1 MQGREGS
8 LCGANLSDLVRS
20 EQACDLALLG
30 RVETLVADPANAC
43 AVGVLRFGRMR
54 RVAILLL
61 VLAAFGM
68 ADDNRSLG
76 DRTRQYLTDLVRLD
90 TSNPPGNETRVAD
103 YLKKVAD
110 SFGIQAE
117 ELGDPKDPKR
127 LSFVARLHGSGSK
140 GRPLLLMAH
149 SDVYPVT
156 PDQAKQWTENPFGA
170 EFKNGYIYGRGTL
183 NAKSL
188 LASELA
194 VMVEI
199 KRRNLKLSRDVILVS
214 EADGEAGMTGIQWLI
229 QNAWSKID
237 AEFALNDG
245 GSLIES
251 KDGAK
256 VFGIQTMEKIPTRVI
271 LTAHGTVGTA
281 ALPRADNPIVHL
293 DDAVSRLSKADQPIR
308 VNSTTR
314 RYLHELSNLSDYA
327 WLAPLLPKLES
338 PVTATAAAAAA
349 QIRAKDVELDAM
361 LRTTISPQSDTQL
374 DVLRMPSETREEVL
388 ARLRQ
393 IVNDS
398 SVDVAFAPGP
408 PMPTAQ
414 ASPRTTALYTAL
426 EKAIARIYPR
436 DAVATSYMSRGATD
450 SGFLRSRGV
459 PVYGVPL
466 FLREPGG
473 PRARGADE
481 RITPK
486 ALDDGVEL
494 LWQIVQETAG
504 EN

>member
-1 MQGREGS
+1 LEV
-8 LCGANLSDLVRS
+8 LVG
-20 EQACDLALLG
+20 D
-30 RVETLVADPANAC
+30 
-43 AVGVLRFGRMR
+43 GVVMGMLRFGRMR
-54 RVAILLL
+54 RVWALSLL
-61 VLAAFGM
+61 VAAFGM
-68 ADDNRSLG
+68 AQDNRSLG

-117 ELGDPKDPKR
+117 EVGSDPKR
-127 LSFVARLHGSGSK
+127 LNFVARLHGTGVK

-149 SDVYPVT
+149 SDVYPVS
-156 PDQAKQWTENPFGA
+156 PDQAKQWTAGIDPFGA

-188 LASELA
+188 LAAELA

-214 EADGEAGMTGIQWLI
+214 EADGEAGMTGLQWMI
-229 QNAWSKID
+229 QNAWPKID

-245 GSLIES
+245 GSLLES
-251 KDGAK
+251 KEGAK
-256 VFGIQTMEKIPTRVI
+256 LFGIQTMEKIPMRVI
-271 LTAHGTVGTA
+271 LTARGTVGTG
-281 ALPRADNPIVHL
+281 ALPRPDNPIVHL
-293 DDAVSRLSKADQPIR
+293 SDAISSLHKADQPVR

-314 RYLHELSNLSDYA
+314 RYLRELSTLSDYA
-327 WLAPLLPKLES
+327 WLAPLLPKLDS
-338 PVTATAAAAAA
+338 SATATAAAA
-349 QIRAKDVELDAM
+349 QIRAKDPFGELDAM
-361 LRTTISPQSDTQL
+361 LRTTISFPSSIAGEAQL
-374 DVLRMPSETREEVL
+374 DVRRMPSETREDVL
-388 ARLRQ
+388 MRLRQ
-393 IVNDS
+393 IVNDT

-408 PMPTAQ
+408 PMPTAV
-414 ASPRTTALYTAL
+414 ASARTTALYTAM

-436 DAVATSYMSRGATD
+436 DAVTAAYMSRGATD

-466 FLREPGG
+466 FLREPGE
-473 PRARGADE
+473 PRVRAADE
-481 RITPK
+481 RIAPK

>member
-1 MQGREGS
+1 
-8 LCGANLSDLVRS
+8 
-20 EQACDLALLG
+20 
-30 RVETLVADPANAC
+30 
-43 AVGVLRFGRMR
+43 MR
-54 RVAILLL
+54 RVWAVLLL
-61 VLAAFGM
+61 VAAFGM

-110 SFGIQAE
+110 GFGIQAE
-117 ELGDPKDPKR
+117 EIGSDPKR
-127 LSFVARLHGSGSK
+127 LNFVARLKGSGSK

-149 SDVYPVT
+149 SDVYPVA
-156 PDQAKQWTENPFGA
+156 PDQAKWTADPFGA
-170 EFKNGYIYGRGTL
+170 ELKNGYIYGRGTL

-199 KRRNLKLSRDVILVS
+199 KRRNLKLSRDIILVS
-214 EADGEAGMTGIQWLI
+214 EADGETNMTGIQWLI

-256 VFGIQTMEKIPTRVI
+256 VFGIQVMEKIPTRVV
-271 LTAHGTVGTA
+271 LTAHGTPGTG
-281 ALPRADNPIVHL
+281 ALPRADNPYDHL
-293 DDAVSRLSKADQPIR
+293 ADAISHLNLKKADQPLR
-308 VNSTTR
+308 VNPTTR
-314 RYLHELSNLSDYA
+314 RYLRELSTLPDYA
-327 WLAPLLPKLES
+327 WLAPLLPKLDS
-338 PVTATAAAAAA
+338 PSTASAAAA
-349 QIRAKDVELDAM
+349 QIRARDTELDAM
-361 LRTTISPQSDTQL
+361 LHTTISTGPPAANEEQL
-374 DVLRMPSETREEVL
+374 DVRRMPSETREDVL

-393 IVNDS
+393 IVNDP

-414 ASPRTTALYTAL
+414 ASPRENALYAAMTR
-426 EKAIARIYPR
+426 AIARIYPR
-436 DAVATSYMSRGATD
+436 DAVTVPYMSRGATD

-466 FLREPGG
+466 FLREPGE
-473 PRARGADE
+473 PLVRSVDE
-481 RITPK
+481 RITTK
-486 ALDDGVEL
+486 ALYDGVEL
-494 LWQIVQETAG
+494 LWQIVQEAAG
-504 EN
+504 DN

>member
-1 MQGREGS
+1 
-8 LCGANLSDLVRS
+8 
-20 EQACDLALLG
+20 
-30 RVETLVADPANAC
+30 
-43 AVGVLRFGRMR
+43 MR
-54 RVAILLL
+54 RVWAVLLL
-61 VLAAFGM
+61 VAAFGM

-110 SFGIQAE
+110 SFGIKAE

-127 LSFVARLHGSGSK
+127 MNFVARLPGSGSK

-149 SDVYPVT
+149 SDVFPVA
-156 PDQAKQWTENPFGA
+156 PDQSKWSADPFGA
-170 EFKNGYIYGRGTL
+170 ELKNGYIYGRGTL

-214 EADGEAGMTGIQWLI
+214 EADEEGGMTGIQWLI

-237 AEFALNDG
+237 AEFALNEG

-271 LTAHGTVGTA
+271 LTAHGTVGTG
-281 ALPRADNPIVHL
+281 ALPRADNPYVHL
-293 DDAVSRLSKADQPIR
+293 SDAVSRLSKAEQPIR

-314 RYLHELSNLSDYA
+314 RYLRDLANLSDYA
-327 WLAPLLPKLES
+327 WLAPLLPKLET
-338 PVTATAAAAAA
+338 PATAAAAAA
-349 QIRAKDVELDAM
+349 QIRAKNDELDDM
-361 LRTTISPQSDTQL
+361 LHTTISITSLVASEAQL
-374 DVLRMPSETREEVL
+374 DVRRMPSETREDVL
-388 ARLRQ
+388 TRLRQ
-393 IVNDS
+393 IINDT
-398 SVDVAFAPGP
+398 SVEVAFAPGP
-408 PMPTAQ
+408 PMPTVQ
-414 ASPRTTALYTAL
+414 AGPRTTMTPLYTAM
-426 EKAIARIYPR
+426 ERAIARIYPR
-436 DAVATSYMSRGATD
+436 DAVTIPYMSRGATD
-450 SGFLRSRGV
+450 SGFLRSRGM
-459 PVYGVPL
+459 PVYGVAL
-466 FLREPGG
+466 FLREPGE
-473 PRARGADE
+473 PRVRSVDE

>member
-1 MQGREGS
+1 
-8 LCGANLSDLVRS
+8 
-20 EQACDLALLG
+20 
-30 RVETLVADPANAC
+30 
-43 AVGVLRFGRMR
+43 MR

-61 VLAAFGM
+61 VLPAFGM

-76 DRTRQYLTDLVRLD
+76 DRTRQYLTDLVRLN

-103 YLKKVAD
+103 YLKQVAD

-117 ELGDPKDPKR
+117 ELGVDPKR
-127 LSFVARLHGSGSK
+127 LNFVARLHGSGSK

-149 SDVYPVT
+149 SDVFPVS
-156 PDQAKQWTENPFGA
+156 PDQAKQWTADPFGA
-170 EFKNGYIYGRGTL
+170 ELKNGYIYGRGTL

-251 KDGAK
+251 KDGGK
-256 VFGIQTMEKIPTRVI
+256 IFGIQTMEKIPMRVI
-271 LTAHGTVGTA
+271 LTARGTVGTG

-293 DDAVSRLSKADQPIR
+293 SDAISQLHKADQPVR
-308 VNSTTR
+308 VNSITR
-314 RYLHELSNLSDYA
+314 RYLGQLSTLSDYA
-327 WLAPLLPKLES
+327 WLAPLLPKLDS
-338 PVTATAAAAAA
+338 PLTAPAAAA
-349 QIRAKDVELDAM
+349 QIRAKDAELDAM
-361 LRTTISPQSDTQL
+361 LRTTISFPSSVGGEAQL
-374 DVLRMPSETREEVL
+374 DVRRMPSETREEVL

-393 IVNDS
+393 IINDP

-414 ASPRTTALYTAL
+414 PSPRTTDLYKAM
-426 EKAIARIYPR
+426 ERAIARIYPR
-436 DAVATSYMSRGATD
+436 DAVVTPYMSRGATD

-466 FLREPGG
+466 FLREPGE
-473 PRARGADE
+473 PRVRSFDE
-481 RITPK
+481 RIAPK

-494 LWQIVQETAG
+494 LWQIVLETAG

>member
-1 MQGREGS
+1 
-8 LCGANLSDLVRS
+8 
-20 EQACDLALLG
+20 
-30 RVETLVADPANAC
+30 
-43 AVGVLRFGRMR
+43 MR
-54 RVAILLL
+54 RVWAVLLL
-61 VLAAFGM
+61 GAAFGM

-110 SFGIQAE
+110 SFGIQNDE
-117 ELGDPKDPKR
+117 VGDPKDPKR
-127 LSFVARLHGSGSK
+127 MNFVARLHGSGSK

-149 SDVYPVT
+149 SDVYPVS
-156 PDQAKQWTENPFGA
+156 PDQAKLWTPGIDPFGA
-170 EFKNGYIYGRGTL
+170 ELKNGYIYGRGTL

-188 LASELA
+188 LAAELA

-214 EADGEAGMTGIQWLI
+214 EADGEAGMTGLQWLI

-256 VFGIQTMEKIPTRVI
+256 IFGIQTMEKIPMRVI
-271 LTAHGTVGTA
+271 LTAHGAVGTG
-281 ALPRADNPIVHL
+281 ALPRPDNPIVHMS
-293 DDAVSRLSKADQPIR
+293 DAISHLNKADQPVR
-308 VNSTTR
+308 VNQTTR
-314 RYLHELSNLSDYA
+314 HYLGQLSNLSDYA
-327 WLAPLLPKLES
+327 WLAPLLPKLEN
-338 PVTATAAAAAA
+338 PATAAAATA
-349 QIRAKDVELDAM
+349 QIRAKDPGGELDAM
-361 LRTTISPQSDTQL
+361 LRTTISFPSSVGGEAQL
-374 DVLRMPSETREEVL
+374 DVRRMPSETREDVL
-388 ARLRQ
+388 TRLRQ
-393 IVNDS
+393 IINDS

-408 PMPTAQ
+408 PMPTAPP
-414 ASPRTTALYTAL
+414 SPRMNALYTAM
-426 EKAIARIYPR
+426 ERAIARVYPR
-436 DAVATSYMSRGATD
+436 DAAVVPYMSRGATD

-466 FLREPGG
+466 FLREPGE
-473 PRARGADE
+473 PRVRAADE
-481 RITPK
+481 RITPT
-486 ALDDGVEL
+486 ALYDGVEL

-504 EN
+504 EADR

>member
-1 MQGREGS
+1 MI
-8 LCGANLSDLVRS
+8 
-20 EQACDLALLG
+20 
-30 RVETLVADPANAC
+30 
-43 AVGVLRFGRMR
+43 RFGRMR
-54 RVAILLL
+54 RVCAILLL
-61 VLAAFGM
+61 MAAFGM
-68 ADDNRSLG
+68 AQDNRSLG
-76 DRTRQYLTDLVRLD
+76 DRTRQYLTDLVRLN

-110 SFGIQAE
+110 SFGIRAE
-117 ELGDPKDPKR
+117 ELGDPKR
-127 LSFVARLHGSGSK
+127 MNFVARLPGSGSK

-149 SDVYPVT
+149 SDVYPVL
-156 PDQAKQWTENPFGA
+156 PDPAKQWAVGIDPFGA
-170 EFKNGYIYGRGTL
+170 ELKNGYIYGRGTL

-214 EADGEAGMTGIQWLI
+214 EADGESGMTGLQWLI

-245 GSLIES
+245 GSLIEA

-256 VFGIQTMEKIPTRVI
+256 LFGIQTMEKIPTRVI
-271 LTAHGTVGTA
+271 LTAHGTPGTG
-281 ALPRADNPIVHL
+281 ALPRPDNPYVHL
-293 DDAVSRLSKADQPIR
+293 SDAVSRLAKADQPVR

-314 RYLHELSNLSDYA
+314 RYLRDLSNLSDYA
-327 WLAPLLPKLES
+327 WLAPLLPKLDIA
-338 PVTATAAAAAA
+338 ATAPAAAA
-349 QIRAKDVELDAM
+349 QIRAKDVFLELDAM
-361 LRTTISPQSDTQL
+361 LHTTISSGPLSATEAQL
-374 DVLRMPSETREEVL
+374 DVRRMPSETREDVL
-388 ARLRQ
+388 TRLRQ
-393 IVNDS
+393 IINDP

-414 ASPRTTALYTAL
+414 SGPRIPTTALYTAM
-426 EKAIARIYPR
+426 EKAIARVYPR
-436 DAVATSYMSRGATD
+436 DAVVAPYMSRGATD
-450 SGFLRSRGV
+450 SGFLRALGV

-466 FLREPGG
+466 FLREPGES
-473 PRARGADE
+473 RVRSADE
-481 RITPK
+481 RISPK

-494 LWQIVQETAG
+494 LWQIVQEAAG